1 MEDQNI
7 LLLVDNAS
15 SHKPGRD
22 EEDEYQ
28 KDGKWVFSNIKVHFL
43 PPNTTSHLQ
52 PMDAGIIR
60 SFKAKYRA
68 IHVQHLIDE
77 YDYSQKIDKIDILD
91 ALQFLVQAWRGV
103 TETTITNCWKK
114 TGIIPGSDT
123 TTAANDVREKE
134 RNGRMEINDLLS
146 QWPENDRMS
155 AEEWLNAE
163 EELGAVA
170 NRPWTLDEV
179 ADMYTQQD
187 DSHVE
192 EESTL
197 VADGTTGVEKKEE
210 MEERWTVGQMKKG
223 IEQLENYWLRQE
235 QLTLADEERVK
246 KNYMAT
252 LDMLEELKIET
263 RTKQKQ
269 STLTNFFTPN

>member
-1 MEDQNI
+1 M
-7 LLLVDNAS
+7 
-15 SHKPGRD
+15 D

-28 KDGKWVFSNIKVHFL
+28 RDGEWVFSNIKVHFL

-77 YDYSQKIDKIDILD
+77 
-91 ALQFLVQAWRGV
+91 
-103 TETTITNCWKK
+103 

-123 TTAANDVREKE
+123 ITAANYVRENE
-134 RNGRMEINDLLS
+134 RDGRMEVNDLLS
-146 QWPENDRMS
+146 QWPENNRMS

-163 EELGAVA
+163 DELGAIA

-179 ADMYTQQD
+179 VDMYTQQED
-187 DSHVE
+187 GHDE
-192 EESTL
+192 EEFAF
-197 VADGTTGVEKKEE
+197 VAGGTTGVEKEKEV
-210 MEERWTVGQMKKG
+210 EERWTVGQMKRG
-223 IEQLENYWLRQE
+223 IEQLKNYWLRQE
-235 QLTLADEERVK
+235 RLTLEEEERVE

-269 STLTNFFTPN
+269 SMLTNFFTPN